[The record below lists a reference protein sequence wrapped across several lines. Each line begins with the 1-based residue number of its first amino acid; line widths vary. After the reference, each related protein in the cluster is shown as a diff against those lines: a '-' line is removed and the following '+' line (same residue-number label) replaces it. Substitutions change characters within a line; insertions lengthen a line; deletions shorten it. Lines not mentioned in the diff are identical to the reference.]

1 MQIEDIINNTKQSY
15 SYDINSLDFSEQEKE
30 KETNSEVSFNS
41 NHIINE
47 SNSIEK
53 AFEKIFVEKSL
64 LEKKLPIYIIKK
76 EKTNILSK
84 NKFIAKKRGRKQNN
98 IDTKR
103 SNKKR
108 KREHSASDWDNNLR
122 KIQAHFLNF
131 IVLLLNDIIKSN
143 VERKGLLL
151 YKFNYEAKKNIN
163 YNYVETLKNYNIKEL
178 LEKFEASPKYTKV
191 KLEKKKY
198 VNREILDNLCKY
210 KYNWFNELINKNI
223 LDFFKI
229 YYNNKKKLK
238 NIFFNGKQIILS
250 KDTQNFYDLLQKYKE
265 YEKKLIEAAESVF
278 LNNYN

>member
-1 MQIEDIINNTKQSY
+1 MQIEDIINTKQSY
-15 SYDINSLDFSEQEKE
+15 SYDINSFDYSEQEKE
-30 KETNSEVSFNS
+30 KETNSEVSFKTNQ
-41 NHIINE
+41 IINE

-53 AFEKIFVEKSL
+53 AFENIFVEKSL
-64 LEKKLPIYIIKK
+64 IEKELPIYIIKK
-76 EKTNILSK
+76 EKTNRLSK
-84 NKFIAKKRGRKQNN
+84 HKFISKKRGRKQNN

>member
-1 MQIEDIINNTKQSY
+1 MQIEDNNTKQSY

-98 IDTKR
+98 VDTKR

-108 KREHSASDWDNNLR
+108 KKEHSASDWDNNLR

>member
-1 MQIEDIINNTKQSY
+1 MQIEDIINTKQSY

-98 IDTKR
+98 VDTKR

-108 KREHSASDWDNNLR
+108 KKEHSASDWDNNLR

-210 KYNWFNELINKNI
+210 KYNWFNELIKKNI

-265 YEKKLIEAAESVF
+265 YEKKLIEVAESVF

>member
-1 MQIEDIINNTKQSY
+1 MQIEDIINTKQSY

-98 IDTKR
+98 VDTKR

-108 KREHSASDWDNNLR
+108 KKEHSASDWDNNLR

-151 YKFNYEAKKNIN
+151 YKFNYKAKKNVN
-163 YNYVETLKNYNIKEL
+163 YDYVENLKHYNI
-178 LEKFEASPKYTKV
+178 S
-191 KLEKKKY
+191 
-198 VNREILDNLCKY
+198 
-210 KYNWFNELINKNI
+210 
-223 LDFFKI
+223 
-229 YYNNKKKLK
+229 
-238 NIFFNGKQIILS
+238 
-250 KDTQNFYDLLQKYKE
+250 
-265 YEKKLIEAAESVF
+265 
-278 LNNYN
+278 

>member
-1 MQIEDIINNTKQSY
+1 MQIEDIINTKQSY
-15 SYDINSLDFSEQEKE
+15 SYDINSFDYSEQEKE
-30 KETNSEVSFNS
+30 KETNSEVSFKTNQ
-41 NHIINE
+41 IINE

-53 AFEKIFVEKSL
+53 AFENIFVEKSL
-64 LEKKLPIYIIKK
+64 IEKELPIYIIKK
-76 EKTNILSK
+76 EKTNNISK
-84 NKFIAKKRGRKQNN
+84 PKFTAKKRGRKQNN
-98 IDTKR
+98 VDTKR
-103 SNKKR
+103 STKKQ
-108 KREHSASDWDNNLR
+108 KKEHSASDWDNNLR

>member
-98 IDTKR
+98 VDTKR
-103 SNKKR
+103 TKK
-108 KREHSASDWDNNLR
+108 EHSASDWDNNLR

-210 KYNWFNELINKNI
+210 KYNWFNELINKNN
-223 LDFFKI
+223 
-229 YYNNKKKLK
+229 YY
-238 NIFFNGKQIILS
+238 I
-250 KDTQNFYDLLQKYKE
+250 
-265 YEKKLIEAAESVF
+265 
-278 LNNYN
+278 

>member
-1 MQIEDIINNTKQSY
+1 MQIEDIINTKQSY

-98 IDTKR
+98 VDTKR

-108 KREHSASDWDNNLR
+108 KKEHSASDWDNNLR

-265 YEKKLIEAAESVF
+265 YEKKLIEVAESVF

>member
-1 MQIEDIINNTKQSY
+1 MQIEDIINTKQSY
-15 SYDINSLDFSEQEKE
+15 QYDVNSLDFSEQEKE
-30 KETNSEVSFNS
+30 KETNSEVSFKTNQ
-41 NHIINE
+41 IINE

-53 AFEKIFVEKSL
+53 AFENIFVEKSL

-98 IDTKR
+98 VDTKR

-108 KREHSASDWDNNLR
+108 KKEHSASDWDNNLR

-265 YEKKLIEAAESVF
+265 YEIKLIEVAESVF

>member
-1 MQIEDIINNTKQSY
+1 MQIEDIINTKQSY
-15 SYDINSLDFSEQEKE
+15 SYDINSFDYSEQEKE
-30 KETNSEVSFNS
+30 KETNSEVSFKTNQ
-41 NHIINE
+41 IINE

-53 AFEKIFVEKSL
+53 AFENIFVEKSL
-64 LEKKLPIYIIKK
+64 IEKELPIYIIKK
-76 EKTNILSK
+76 EKTNRLSK
-84 NKFIAKKRGRKQNN
+84 HKFIAKKRGRKQNN

-151 YKFNYEAKKNIN
+151 YKFNYEEKKNIN

-210 KYNWFNELINKNI
+210 KYKWFNELINKNI
-223 LDFFKI
+223 LYFFKI

>member
-1 MQIEDIINNTKQSY
+1 MQIEDIINTKQSY
-15 SYDINSLDFSEQEKE
+15 SYDINSFDYSEQEKE
-30 KETNSEVSFNS
+30 KETNSEVSFKTNQ
-41 NHIINE
+41 IINE

-53 AFEKIFVEKSL
+53 AFENIFVEKSL
-64 LEKKLPIYIIKK
+64 IEKELPIYIIKK
-76 EKTNILSK
+76 EKTNRLSK
-84 NKFIAKKRGRKQNN
+84 HKFIAKKRRRKQNN
-98 IDTKR
+98 VDTKR

>member
-1 MQIEDIINNTKQSY
+1 MQIEDIINTKQSY
-15 SYDINSLDFSEQEKE
+15 SYDINSFYYSEQEKE
-30 KETNSEVSFNS
+30 KETNSEVSFKTNQ
-41 NHIINE
+41 IINE

-98 IDTKR
+98 VDTKR

-108 KREHSASDWDNNLR
+108 KKEHSASDWDNNLR

-265 YEKKLIEAAESVF
+265 YEKKLIEASESVF